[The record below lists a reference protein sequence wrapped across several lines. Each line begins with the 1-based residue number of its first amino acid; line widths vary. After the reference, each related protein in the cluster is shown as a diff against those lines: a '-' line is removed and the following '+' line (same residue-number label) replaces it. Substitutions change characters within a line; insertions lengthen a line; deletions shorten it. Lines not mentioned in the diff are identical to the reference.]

1 MGLIIGAFPADA
13 AGHYPPQAHLA
24 ALSFTAGGGLLALL
38 WYLPLAR
45 SSAQARQKLASSP
58 TE

>member
-13 AGHYPPQAHLA
+13 AGHYPPQAHTT
-24 ALSFTAGGGLLALL
+24 ALVFTAAGTLLTLI

-45 SSAQARQKLASSP
+45 GN
-58 TE
+58 